1 VREARFA
8 AIAGGGTASHALLAL
23 EVARGLEARG
33 HEPVTIQLIGS
44 KRGREERVMAGQAYP
59 LIKLSGRGLVRS
71 WSLENLAGNLA
82 ATAGIAWATVQ
93 ALATFL
99 WHRPRVF
106 VGVGGYASLPPG
118 LAAALLRIP
127 IVLLNA
133 DVEPGLANRV
143 LGRFAAACAV
153 VSPRTPLPR
162 KVVTGVPVREKIVA
176 VRRLPDT
183 RREARRALGIPEGR
197 LTVCFTG
204 GSLGSLRINRA
215 AVGLVRLWS
224 SREDLAIYHVTGRRD
239 YEALVQDATAGPA
252 NPLEHTGTETDTESG
267 LWSRMVPFEND
278 VQLLYEAADVMVCRA
293 GAMTVTELAAT
304 GVPAVLVPLPG
315 APGDHQ
321 TQNAYLLTAAGAGVL
336 LPDSECEPARLES
349 VLEELL
355 GDAQRLEA
363 MAKAAQDVGLRL
375 GHRHAAADL
384 AEVVC
389 SAAENGR
396 RPPHDAG
403 VDRPLSQW
411 WRCLRSRSEGRRRTS
426 GHRSGRRP
434 VRKGGTKRL
443 STFGRLQPGR

>member
-23 EVARGLEARG
+23 AIARGLEARG
-33 HEPVTIQLIGS
+33 HEPATIQLIGS
-44 KRGREERVMAGQAYP
+44 KRGREESVMAGQAYP
-59 LIKLSGRGLVRS
+59 LIKLSSRGLMRS
-71 WSLENLAGNLA
+71 WSLEHLAGNLA
-82 ATAGIAWATVQ
+82 AAAGITWATVQ
-93 ALATFL
+93 ALANFVPN
-99 WHRPRVF
+99 RPRVF

-133 DVEPGLANRV
+133 DVEPGLANRI

-162 KVVTGVPVREKIVA
+162 KVVTGIPVREKVVA
-176 VRRLPDT
+176 VRRMPDT
-183 RREARRALGIPEGR
+183 RRDARRVLGIPEGR

-215 AVGLVRLWS
+215 AVGLVELWS

-239 YEALVQDATAGPA
+239 YEALVQAAGGSA
-252 NPLEHTGTETDTESG
+252 KASEHTESETETETG
-267 LWSRMVPFEND
+267 LWRRMVPFEND
-278 VQLLYEAADVMVCRA
+278 IQLLYEAADVMVCRA

-315 APGDHQ
+315 APRDHQ
-321 TQNAYLLTAAGAGVL
+321 TQNAYLLTGAGACVL
-336 LPDSECEPARLES
+336 LPDAECDPTRLES

-363 MAKAAQDVGLRL
+363 MAKAAHDVGLKL
-375 GHRHAAADL
+375 GHRSAAANL

-396 RPPHDAG
+396 RPPTRRVSTDSSAG
-403 VDRPLSQW
+403 
-411 WRCLRSRSEGRRRTS
+411 
-426 GHRSGRRP
+426 
-434 VRKGGTKRL
+434 GGDV
-443 STFGRLQPGR
+443 